1 MPFVFFLFVIILIGV
16 IANIKIVPQAHAF
29 IIERLG
35 GYSETWNVGLHIKIP
50 FIDRIAKKVNLKEQ
64 VFRRSPLSPRITSRC
79 KSTQSYTSRFLTRS
93 FIPMALNAR

>member
-35 GYSETWNVGLHIKIP
+35 GYSENGMSVCT
-50 FIDRIAKKVNLKEQ
+50 
-64 VFRRSPLSPRITSRC
+64 
-79 KSTQSYTSRFLTRS
+79 
-93 FIPMALNAR
+93 